1 MSAMILSFTPNPAV
15 DKTLQVADLGIGHV
29 NRALDSH
36 LDPGGKG
43 INVSRVAHRLGAST
57 LAVGVL
63 GGHIGRL
70 LQGALREEDVPFEF
84 VWIAEETRL
93 NVILHD
99 RSTSAGTRVWDR
111 GPIADESCVERIED
125 VIERRLDDAS
135 VFVTTGSL
143 LRGMPADFHAR
154 WIEHARAR
162 GVKTIL
168 DADGRWLEQAL
179 PAGPDLIKPNVHEAA
194 TLLGREL
201 PTEREVVQ
209 GALELCERG
218 AGAVVISRG
227 GEGSIL
233 ATGGRVFRAIPP
245 RISLR
250 STVGSGDSMVAGLA
264 IALADGDPL
273 EEGLRVGTA
282 AGAAT
287 ATTVGTSLATAD
299 QVRELVH
306 DVRLDEIPTS

>member
-1 MSAMILSFTPNPAV
+1 MILSFTPNPAV
-15 DKTLQVADLGIGHV
+15 DKTLQIAALGVGDV

-43 INVSRVAHRLGAST
+43 INVSRVVHRLGGTT
-57 LAVGVL
+57 LALGVL

-70 LQGALREEDVPFEF
+70 LQRALRDEDVPFEF
-84 VWIAEETRL
+84 VWIQEETRL

-99 RSTSAGTRVWDR
+99 QSTNEGTRVWDR
-111 GPIADESCVERIED
+111 GPIADESCIERLED
-125 VIERRLDDAS
+125 VIDRRLDDAT

-154 WIEHARAR
+154 CLDRARAK
-162 GVKTIL
+162 GVKTVL
-168 DADGRWLEQAL
+168 DADGKWLAQAIE
-179 PAGPDLIKPNVHEAA
+179 AGPDLIKPNAAEAA
-194 TLLGREL
+194 TLLGRAL
-201 PTEREVVQ
+201 PTEADVV
-209 GALELCERG
+209 GAALELCERG

-233 ATGGRVFRAIPP
+233 ATRGRVFRALPP
-245 RISLR
+245 RIDLR

-264 IALADGDPL
+264 MALADGDPL
-273 EEGLRVGTA
+273 EDGLRVGTA

-287 ATTVGTSLATAD
+287 ATTVGTSLASASH
-299 QVRELVH
+299 VRELLAE
-306 DVRLDEIPTS
+306 VRMDEIRTS

>member
-1 MSAMILSFTPNPAV
+1 MILSFTPNPAV
-15 DKTLQVADLGIGHV
+15 DKTLQVSGLQVGEV

-43 INVSRVAHRLGAST
+43 INVSRVVHRLGGST
-57 LAVGVL
+57 LAVGVV

-70 LQGALREEDVPFEF
+70 LQEALREEDVPFEL
-84 VWIAEETRL
+84 VWIQAETRL

-99 RSTSAGTRVWDR
+99 QSTGAGTRVWDR
-111 GPIADESCVERIED
+111 GPIADESCIERLED
-125 VIERRLDDAS
+125 ALERRLPDAS

-143 LRGMPADFHAR
+143 LRGMPADFHAK
-154 WIEHARAR
+154 WIERARAH

-168 DADGRWLEQAL
+168 DADGKWLEQAL
-179 PAGPDLIKPNVHEAA
+179 PARPDLIKPNVHEAA
-194 TLLGREL
+194 TILGREL
-201 PTEREVVQ
+201 PTEQDVVA

-233 ATGGRVFRAIPP
+233 ATGGRVFRAVPP
-245 RISLR
+245 RIDLR

-264 IALADGDPL
+264 MALAAGDPL
-273 EEGLRVGTA
+273 QEGLRVGTA

-287 ATTVGTSLATAD
+287 ATTIGTSLAAAEH
-299 QVRELVH
+299 VRELLP
-306 DVRLDEIPTS
+306 DVRLDEIHTS

>member
-1 MSAMILSFTPNPAV
+1 MILSFTPNPAV
-15 DKTLQVADLGIGHV
+15 DKTLQVTGLQVGEV
-29 NRALDSH
+29 NRALDAH

-43 INVSRVAHRLGAST
+43 INVSRVVHRLGGST
-57 LAVGVL
+57 LAVGVV

-70 LQGALREEDVPFEF
+70 LQGALREEDVPFEL
-84 VWIAEETRL
+84 VWIQAETRL

-99 RSTSAGTRVWDR
+99 QSTGAGTRVWDR
-111 GPIADESCVERIED
+111 GPVADESCIERLED
-125 VIERRLDDAS
+125 VLERRLPDAS

-143 LRGMPADFHAR
+143 LRGMPADFHAM
-154 WIEHARAR
+154 WIERARAL

-168 DADGRWLEQAL
+168 DADGKWLEQAL
-179 PAGPDLIKPNVHEAA
+179 PACPDLIKPNVHEAA
-194 TLLGREL
+194 TILGREL
-201 PTEREVVQ
+201 PTEEAVVA

-233 ATGGRVFRAIPP
+233 ATGGRVFRAVPP
-245 RISLR
+245 RIDLR

-264 IALADGDPL
+264 MALADGDPL
-273 EEGLRVGTA
+273 QEGLRVGTA

-287 ATTVGTSLATAD
+287 ATTVGTSLAAAEH
-299 QVRELVH
+299 VRELLPE
-306 DVRLDEIPTS
+306 VRLDEIRTS